1 MRRLSNLA
9 GHIELVADRVLQ
21 VEQDLG
27 ELCEDL
33 RNILSPNVY
42 KFFFYRNFCKVY
54 NERNEIIVS
63 EIFYYLKRWYEGNL
77 SRQLERPLLELPP
90 THGQRRNRNH

>member
-21 VEQDLG
+21 VEQDLD

-33 RNILSPNVY
+33 RNILSPNVN

-54 NERNEIIVS
+54 NE
-63 EIFYYLKRWYEGNL
+63 
-77 SRQLERPLLELPP
+77 
-90 THGQRRNRNH
+90 